1 MQRRKRRHLVIPSL
15 EGIRE
20 RALELG
26 AVGAKFVEPK
36 NVITATWVRLKCQYG
51 CSEYGQRLT
60 CPPYSPT
67 PDATRRMIDE
77 YHHIL
82 LVHCKAW
89 TDVRKLVAELE
100 REAFYAG
107 YYKAF
112 GMGAGPCY
120 LCERC
125 SLEKGCRHPDVARPS
140 MEACGIDVYATARL
154 AGFPIEVVPP
164 EGGEENYYGLLL
176 IE

>member
-1 MQRRKRRHLVIPSL
+1 MGRLRAKRLRNLDDIL
-15 EGIRE
+15 E

-26 AVGAKFVEPK
+26 AVGAKFVEPG

-51 CSEYGQRLT
+51 CGGYGQRLT

-67 PDATRRMIDE
+67 PDVTRRMVNE
-77 YHHIL
+77 YRHVL
-82 LVHCKAW
+82 LIHCKAW

-107 YYKAF
+107 FYKAF

-120 LCERC
+120 LCDKC
-125 SLEKGCRHPDVARPS
+125 ALEKGCRHPDMARPS

-154 AGFPIEVVPP
+154 AGFPIDVVPP

-176 IE
+176 ID